1 MNLNSFTLKAQQAI
15 QSSLDLAQDVGHQA
29 VEAVHIAKALMD
41 SEQDTI
47 HSILLKLGVQKDQL
61 RAIVEKELTTRPKVS
76 GASVSGPY
84 LGPTA
89 KSMLD
94 QAKAEARDMGDEYIS
109 TEHVL
114 MNAWT
119 VD

>member
-1 MNLNSFTLKAQQAI
+1 MNLNSFTLKAQQTI

-41 SEQDTI
+41 GEQDTI

-61 RAIVEKELTTRPKVS
+61 RAIVEELTTRPKVS
-76 GASVSGPY
+76 GASRPY

-89 KSMLD
+89 KSILESGE
-94 QAKAEARDMGDEYIS
+94 QKPAIWA
-109 TEHVL
+109 
-114 MNAWT
+114 MNI
-119 VD
+119 